1 MANTSVISK
10 AFVPSVLL
18 INFISK
24 SIFLLF
30 RQVPLRVTLSKASEN
45 YTNRC
50 AQAKKTNRYKMKL
63 TLTAILF
70 CFLNLAFGQ
79 TDKEQQIDTELQNCL
94 DTGENYTTKGMT
106 DCVVQATEK
115 WDLELNKNYQK
126 LLNILTAEQKEKLKL
141 TQREWVEYR
150 DKEIEFSN
158 QLYYDMQGT
167 MWIPIAAE
175 TKLDLTRKRTVEPEN
190 YIANLTIDN

>member
-1 MANTSVISK
+1 LVGICGIFGVLKNNHSIS
-10 AFVPSVLL
+10 AGV
-18 INFISK
+18 SK
-24 SIFLLF
+24 RLQAL
-30 RQVPLRVTLSKASEN
+30 TNGN
-45 YTNRC
+45 YIRDICVMHIYKCC

>member
-1 MANTSVISK
+1 
-10 AFVPSVLL
+10 
-18 INFISK
+18 
-24 SIFLLF
+24 
-30 RQVPLRVTLSKASEN
+30 
-45 YTNRC
+45 
-50 AQAKKTNRYKMKL
+50 
-63 TLTAILF
+63 
-70 CFLNLAFGQ
+70 
-79 TDKEQQIDTELQNCL
+79 
-94 DTGENYTTKGMT
+94 MT

>member
-1 MANTSVISK
+1 LHATSHIH
-10 AFVPSVLL
+10 
-18 INFISK
+18 
-24 SIFLLF
+24 
-30 RQVPLRVTLSKASEN
+30 
-45 YTNRC
+45 NRC

-79 TDKEQQIDTELQNCL
+79 TDKEHPIDTELQNCL
-94 DTGENYTTKGMT
+94 DTSENYTTKGMT

-126 LLNILTAEQKEKLKL
+126 LLNLLTAEQKEKLKI

-167 MWIPIAAE
+167 MWIPVAAQ
-175 TKLDLTRKRTVEPEN
+175 TKLDLTRKRTVELKN